1 MAERL
6 AATLE
11 DCGWSVFWDRRIPAG
26 RRFDEFIGEQLEAAR
41 CVIVLW
47 SASSI
52 RSEWVIEE
60 AADAKDQNLLAPALI
75 DAVRPPFGFR
85 HRQCA
90 DLIGWSPGA
99 SHPGLEQL
107 VEDIA
112 RIAGLPQK
120 SRTNEAKRIAEA
132 ERQRGEAEAKRIAEA
147 ERQRRRGRGQ
157 AHSRG
162 RAPAR
167 RGRGQA
173 HSRGRA
179 PARRGRGQAHS
190 RGRAPARR
198 GRGQAHSRGRG
209 ATGRP
214 AGACLRPRKTH
225 AQHRS
230 RLGPAGWS
238 YGFAPADA
246 DRSGDC
252 RDRDGDCRDRV
263 HLADPIR
270 AGTRGIDIHAITA

>member
-90 DLIGWSPGA
+90 DLIGWNPGPPILA
-99 SHPGLEQL
+99 LNSWLRTLPGL
-107 VEDIA
+107 
-112 RIAGLPQK
+112 
-120 SRTNEAKRIAEA
+120 
-132 ERQRGEAEAKRIAEA
+132 
-147 ERQRRRGRGQ
+147 
-157 AHSRG
+157 
-162 RAPAR
+162 PAF
-167 RGRGQA
+167 
-173 HSRGRA
+173 
-179 PARRGRGQAHS
+179 
-190 RGRAPARR
+190 
-198 GRGQAHSRGRG
+198 
-209 ATGRP
+209 
-214 AGACLRPRKTH
+214 PRK
-225 AQHRS
+225 AEQ
-230 RLGPAGWS
+230 
-238 YGFAPADA
+238 
-246 DRSGDC
+246 
-252 RDRDGDCRDRV
+252 
-263 HLADPIR
+263 
-270 AGTRGIDIHAITA
+270 TRPSA